1 MLGNLFEDCCKMTL
15 LGRKIIK
22 EQKVNHDEEKN
33 EKAVEKSYDVLTAL
47 ESVADRFN
55 TDQYETVED
64 ATQAILEAMRDKID
78 EFIY

>member
-1 MLGNLFEDCCKMTL
+1 MTL